1 MSTHAILRR
10 FIRESL
16 REQGDVPGRWRANEV
31 EPISAE
37 DEMRIANRGWLSGDP
52 DEELDEDEIEEVR
65 QLIRLILQESPSGP
79 GVAAD
84 PTDVKG
90 FYPWDMERGTDIHS
104 FWYRSPGRPMGAD
117 GDPGRPEDAMSY
129 VGLTPPA
136 DNSVNAPGEEAVDE
150 PAEGAPGD
158 ESSDTD
164 ELEPV

>member
-16 REQGDVPGRWRANEV
+16 HEQGDVPGRWRANEV
-31 EPISAE
+31 EPISPE
-37 DEMRIANRGWLSGDP
+37 DEERLGNGGQLDG
-52 DEELDEDEIEEVR
+52 DEEDELAEVR

-90 FYPWDMERGTDIHS
+90 FYPWDVERGTDIHS
-104 FWYRSPGRPMGAD
+104 FWYRSPGREMGTE

-129 VGLTPPA
+129 VGLTPPP
-136 DNSVNAPGEEAVDE
+136 DNTVDAPGEEAVDE
-150 PAEGAPGD
+150 PAEEAPGE
-158 ESSDTD
+158 ESSDEA